1 MTKESLM
8 IIPHSANVEG
18 AAKKERKFKEIL
30 IKEKSNNSNAPPR
43 AEGAGSLY
51 KNKPGTF
58 AEKNRELLNHLT
70 DRAEILAILITKDC
84 APEKN
89 TN

>member
-30 IKEKSNNSNAPPR
+30 IKEKFNNSNAPTV
-43 AEGAGSLY
+43 AEGCYNYGAKRPLGSVFKSL
-51 KNKPGTF
+51 
-58 AEKNRELLNHLT
+58 
-70 DRAEILAILITKDC
+70 
-84 APEKN
+84 
-89 TN
+89 